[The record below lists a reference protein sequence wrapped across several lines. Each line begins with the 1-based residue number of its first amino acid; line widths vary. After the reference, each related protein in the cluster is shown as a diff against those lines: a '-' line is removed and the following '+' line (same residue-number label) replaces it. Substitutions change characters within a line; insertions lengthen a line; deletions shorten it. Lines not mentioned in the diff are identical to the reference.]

1 MSYGDEAY
9 KVGKEAETLIKQQ
22 TQRYYE
28 LLNELRQSG
37 SSIGSS
43 SLGKRIEK
51 RLSKKDWDRISGA
64 VGESVTN
71 ADPKL
76 VSVLN
81 TVNEDFIKYI
91 QDIVNG
97 SEKLEDIQNQVKEQ
111 LTQVS
116 FDSVFDSFVDTLM
129 NMDSSAKDFADD
141 FTSYMQK
148 AILSTM
154 LGKTYEKRLQEWYDA
169 FASAN
174 EDKGG
179 ISSDE
184 YKNLQEQWNSIVNDA
199 IKERNELKDLLGWS
213 SDTSVSQDS
222 TKRGFEGM
230 SQDTAEELNGRFTAL
245 QLVEITRKKIRKTLE
260 ESLHG

>member
-1 MSYGDEAY
+1 M
-9 KVGKEAETLIKQQ
+9 L
-22 TQRYYE
+22 
-28 LLNELRQSG
+28 
-37 SSIGSS
+37 
-43 SLGKRIEK
+43 
-51 RLSKKDWDRISGA
+51 
-64 VGESVTN
+64 

-184 YKNLQEQWNSIVNDA
+184 YKKLQEQWNSIVNDA
-199 IKERNELKDLLGWS
+199 IKERDELKDLLGWS
-213 SDTSVSQDS
+213 SDTSASQDS

-230 SQDTAEELNGRFTAL
+230 SQNTAEELNGRFTAL
-245 QLVEITRKKIRKTLE
+245 QMAGEEIKNQMINVVVGVNSLISISTEGNVTLSNILSQHVITNGYLE
-260 ESLHG
+260 DIVKHTKLMLGFGDKFDRMITVFNDRL